1 MIKARFL
8 RDERGNLQQFSMTG
22 HADSGEYGKD
32 IVCAAVSAV
41 AIGAVNGIEA
51 LAGFE
56 PTVEADEVNG
66 GHLIVTIEQDLTGEQ
81 MHISQ
86 ILLENLLL
94 TMQSIAESYGDYV
107 QIETSKYPNSY
118 SEV

>member
-1 MIKARFL
+1 MIKARFT
-8 RDERGNLQQFSMTG
+8 RDARGNLIRFTMTG
-22 HADSGEYGKD
+22 HADSGEYGQD

-56 PTVEADEVNG
+56 PGVDADEVNG
-66 GHLIVTIEQDLTGEQ
+66 GHLVVTVDQTQTGERQ
-81 MHISQ
+81 HIAQ

-94 TMQSIAESYGDYV
+94 SMQSIAESYGDYV
-107 QIETSKYPNSY
+107 QIKTSNQS
-118 SEV
+118 